1 MFSHLLSAGPLTVF
15 CLALLAGSFTNGL
28 AGLAFAAVSG
38 GFVLMLLPA
47 QTTVAI
53 LATGGLM
60 LQVCNNIHYVKEVQW
75 RRIAIYVV
83 PGFAGI
89 PLGHHLLQ
97 ILPKPVIALMFGI
110 VLLAYVVWTVF
121 RKPVAEND
129 FGGRVG
135 EVIAGFIDGLFAGL
149 LALPGIPVI
158 IWSNLRGYGKAQQ
171 RALSVPINF
180 LLLLGSILMF
190 GFKGNFTDPVTQA
203 HLLVA
208 VPVAL
213 VGWTI
218 GVRCFGRISEVN
230 FRRFISGV
238 LVISGF
244 ALVIPSANTLMAHHN
259 QANQSHTVSEGSVKP
274 AA

>member
-1 MFSHLLSAGPLTVF
+1 MFSHLLSIGPLSVF
-15 CLALLAGSFTNGL
+15 CLALFAGAFTNGL

-47 QTTVAI
+47 QSTVAI
-53 LATGGLM
+53 LASGGLL
-60 LQVCNNIHYVKEVQW
+60 LQVCNNIHYVKEIQW
-75 RRIAIYVV
+75 RRIAIYVI

-97 ILPKPVIALMFGI
+97 VLPKPIIALMFGI
-110 VLLAYVVWTVF
+110 VLLVYVVWTLF
-121 RKPVAEND
+121 RKPVPEND
-129 FGGRVG
+129 FGGRIG

-180 LLLLGSILMF
+180 LLLLGSMAMF
-190 GFKGNFTDPVTQA
+190 GFKGNLANPVTQV

-213 VGWTI
+213 LGWSI

-244 ALVIPSANTLMAHHN
+244 ALVIPSANTLLAQHN
-259 QANQSHTVSEGSVKP
+259 PMPQSHTVSVGSVKP